1 MDEQRPKHSDQDH
14 ASWHRPSVAG
24 SRGARNEHETNTT
37 GDAPTEDAPTD
48 QVKWP
53 LWNVKGVSRRC
64 REYCDRLIS
73 VAILLP
79 AAGGCANSISA
90 GSILSMSI
98 SPSVG
103 ADFIRSDVSSSGR
116 VDDYQIKR
124 SNLSL
129 A

>member
-1 MDEQRPKHSDQDH
+1 MDRLWPAQE
-14 ASWHRPSVAG
+14 
-24 SRGARNEHETNTT
+24 EHETNTT
-37 GDAPTEDAPTD
+37 GDAPTGGAPTG
-48 QVKWP
+48 QVKWS

-64 REYCDRLIS
+64 REDYARLMS

-79 AAGGCANSISA
+79 AAGGSANSISA

-98 SPSVG
+98 SPGEG
-103 ADFIRSDVSSSGR
+103 ADSIRSDVSSSGR

-124 SNLSL
+124 SNLFL